1 MARYLSA
8 YLKRFGTYEKP
19 AQQGARA
26 KPAIRD
32 ARHFSEG
39 GEARRDQASR
49 SEVIHVS
56 PKTLARRKFAG
67 MARRRPA
74 GANGAAKGGHG
85 ATAGG

>member
-49 SEVIHVS
+49 SEIIHVS